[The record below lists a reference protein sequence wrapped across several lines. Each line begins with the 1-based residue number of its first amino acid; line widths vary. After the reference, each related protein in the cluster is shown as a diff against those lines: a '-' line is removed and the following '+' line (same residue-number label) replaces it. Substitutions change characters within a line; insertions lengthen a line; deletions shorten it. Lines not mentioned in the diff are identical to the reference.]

1 MSDTQRTL
9 IITGFLILTLITA
22 WYAFIYRPKMIE
34 IKSIKLETENLL
46 NKLRSFRVSQ
56 RQIVTL
62 EKKLEQLEKEIQST
76 QSRIPTKTE
85 FPQALQQIKILGGRY
100 GLKFLNILPEY
111 DSLIA
116 MPTNPDDSEM
126 IQITVH
132 IQLQGRYKNYGQF
145 LEALKDL
152 PFYVSLGDMI
162 LSYKKEY
169 FPELEIMLDVILY
182 LRRESSNQGKT

>member
-169 FPELEIMLDVILY
+169 FPELEIMLDIILY